1 MKKNRYACSLKGS
14 KQTINSA
21 GSTSI
26 GLLSVCSLAALASGA
41 SAQTIVEPIV
51 ITATRLATN
60 PFEIPASIDIVDGDT
75 LRTGQLQVNL
85 SETLARIP
93 GINVQNRSNYAQDLQ
108 ISSRGY
114 GARASFGVRGIKV
127 LIDGIPA
134 SAPDGAGQVATFALS
149 SAERVEVLRGPF
161 SALYGNASGGVIQL
175 ITEAPPKKPTV
186 AATLAATSFDGLR
199 YGVRGGANFGGGGV
213 VIDASRYET
222 DGFRPQSAAQRD
234 VLNAKA
240 EWKTGAHSFGLLL
253 TSLSMPDSQDAL
265 GLTRAQLDANPD
277 QTASVATQF
286 NTRKTTRQS
295 QLGGTWRWAAS
306 EATSVNAMLYGGTR
320 DVLQFQS
327 IATAAQGAPTH
338 PGGVIDLDRSFLGG
352 DLRVNHVIPL
362 AAGRLQLT
370 AGLSR
375 DEQDEARKGFQ
386 NFTGSGA
393 SQVLGVA
400 GALRRDEDNN
410 LIANDVFAQADW
422 QSEFVNA
429 FLGVRQSKL
438 TMRSTDRYVVPGN
451 PNDSGQL
458 KFDATTPVIGATFKL
473 SPALRVYASAGRGF
487 ETPTFNEAAY
497 RLPGAGGQTGL
508 NFDLKSATSRN
519 YEAGIKWRNGR
530 GAIGTF
536 ALFRSETNDEI
547 APLTNSAG
555 RSVFRNVGRTSRE
568 GIEATFAM
576 PIANTID
583 LYASANVIDAK
594 YRDAFL
600 ACGAPPCTTPN
611 IAVAAGAKIPGV
623 PKQQAFLELRARPMQ
638 GLLATIELQHQGRVY
653 ANDTNTESSKP
664 ATLVNAM
671 LSYRKAWNKIDYTAS
686 LRAENLGDKRDA
698 ATVIVNEANG
708 RFFEPRPPRAWMVS
722 LEVRYR

>member
-1 MKKNRYACSLKGS
+1 MKKEVSL
-14 KQTINSA
+14 
-21 GSTSI
+21 
-26 GLLSVCSLAALASGA
+26 LLVALLATQAH
-41 SAQTIVEPIV
+41 AQQRVEPV
-51 ITATRLATN
+51 VVTATRTAAN
-60 PFEIPASIDIVDGDT
+60 PFDVPASVDIVDRET
-75 LRTGQLQVNL
+75 LTSGQLQVNL

-175 ITEAPPKKPTV
+175 ISEAPPKKVTFGASV
-186 AATLAATSFDGLR
+186 AATSFDGSR
-199 YGVRGGANFGGGGV
+199 YGLRGGASFGNGGIV
-213 VIDASRYET
+213 LDASRYET

-234 VLNAKA
+234 VLNAKGQ
-240 EWKTGAHSFGLLL
+240 WNIGAHSFGLLL
-253 TSLSMPDSQDAL
+253 TSLNMPDSQDAL

-306 EATSVNAMLYGGTR
+306 DATNVNAMLYSGTR
-320 DVLQFQS
+320 DVVQFQS
-327 IATAAQGAPTH
+327 IATGAQGAPTH
-338 PGGVIDLDRSFLGG
+338 PGGVIDLDRGFLGG
-352 DLRVNHVIPL
+352 DLRINHTIAL
-362 AAGRLQLT
+362 AGGRLQLT
-370 AGLSR
+370 GGLSR

-386 NFTGSGA
+386 NFTGSGTA
-393 SQVLGVA
+393 QVLGVA
-400 GALRRDEDNN
+400 GALRRDEDNK
-410 LIANDVFAQADW
+410 LVANDAFAQADW

-438 TMRSTDRYVVPGN
+438 TMRSDDRYIVSGN

-458 KFDATTPVIGATFKL
+458 KFDATTPVIGASFKL
-473 SPALRVYASAGRGF
+473 SPASRVYASAGRGF

-497 RLPGAGGQTGL
+497 RAGGQTGL

-530 GAIGTF
+530 GAIATV

-547 APLTNSAG
+547 APLTNSGG
-555 RSVFRNVGRTSRE
+555 RSVFRNVGRTSRD
-568 GIEATFAM
+568 GFEATFAT
-576 PIANTID
+576 PIANAID

-623 PKQQAFLELRARPMQ
+623 PKQQAFLELRARPRAN
-638 GLLATIELQHQGRVY
+638 LTTSLELQHQGKVF
-653 ANDTNTESSKP
+653 ANDTNTEFAKA
-664 ATLVNAM
+664 ATLVNLAAT
-671 LSYRKAWNKIDYTAS
+671 YAIPTATIDWKIAARIDNVGN
-686 LRAENLGDKRDA
+686 RRDA
-698 ATVIVNEANG
+698 ATVIVNEASG
-708 RFFEPRPPRAWMVS
+708 RFFEPRPPRTWMLSV
-722 LEVRYR
+722 EGRWK

>member
-1 MKKNRYACSLKGS
+1 MKKQVSSLFA
-14 KQTINSA
+14 T
-21 GSTSI
+21 
-26 GLLSVCSLAALASGA
+26 LLVMQIH
-41 SAQTIVEPIV
+41 AQQKVEPIV
-51 ITATRLATN
+51 VTATRTAVN
-60 PFEIPASIDIVDGDT
+60 PFDVPASVDVIDSET
-75 LRTGQLQVNL
+75 LRSGQLQVNL

-93 GINVQNRSNYAQDLQ
+93 GVNVQNRSNYAQDLQ

-127 LIDGIPA
+127 VIDGIPA
-134 SAPDGAGQVATFALS
+134 SAPDGAGQVSSFALS

-175 ITEAPPKKPTV
+175 ITEAPPKKTTFGASV
-186 AATLAATSFDGLR
+186 AATSFDGMR
-199 YGVRGGANFGGGGV
+199 YGIRGGASVGNGGV
-213 VIDASRYET
+213 AIDASRFET

-253 TSLSMPDSQDAL
+253 TSLNMPDSQDAL
-265 GLTRAQLDANPD
+265 GLTRAQLDADPD

-295 QLGGTWRWAAS
+295 QLGGTWRWTAND
-306 EATSVNAMLYGGTR
+306 ATQVNAMLYGGTR

-327 IATAAQGAPTH
+327 IAAGAQGSPTH
-338 PGGVIDLDRSFLGG
+338 PGGVIDLDRSFMGG
-352 DLRVNHVIPL
+352 DLRVNHTMPF
-362 AAGRLQLT
+362 ASGKLQLT

-386 NFTGSGA
+386 NFTGTGA
-393 SQVLGVA
+393 AQVLGVL
-400 GALRRDEDNN
+400 GALKRDEDNK
-410 LIANDVFAQADW
+410 LVANDLFAQADW
-422 QSEFVNA
+422 QSEIVNA
-429 FLGVRQSKL
+429 LVGVRHSKL
-438 TMRSTDRYVVPGN
+438 TMRSDDRYIVAGN

-458 KFDATTPVIGATFKL
+458 TFDATTPVVGASLKL

-497 RLPGAGGQTGL
+497 RAGGQTGL

-519 YEAGIKWRNGR
+519 YELGVKWRSGR
-530 GAIGTF
+530 GANATL
-536 ALFRSETNDEI
+536 AAFRSDTKNEI

-555 RSVFRNVGRTSRE
+555 RSVFRNVGRTARE
-568 GIEATFAM
+568 GFEATFAM
-576 PIANTID
+576 PLASAID

-623 PKQQAFLELRARPMQ
+623 PKQQAFLELRARP
-638 GLLATIELQHQGRVY
+638 LANVTTSIELQHQGKVF
-653 ANDTNTESSKP
+653 ANDSNTEFAKA
-664 ATLVNAM
+664 ATLVSLAAT
-671 LSYRKAWNKIDYTAS
+671 YAIPTATMNWT
-686 LRAENLGDKRDA
+686 LAARVDNLTNRRDA
-698 ATVIVNEANG
+698 ATVIVNEGNS
-708 RFFEPRPPRAWMVS
+708 RFFEPRPPRTWMVS
-722 LEVRYR
+722 VEGRWK

>member
-1 MKKNRYACSLKGS
+1 VRH
-14 KQTINSA
+14 
-21 GSTSI
+21 
-26 GLLSVCSLAALASGA
+26 A
-41 SAQTIVEPIV
+41 SAFLIALGVSSAFAQQRVEPV
-51 ITATRLATN
+51 VVSATRVSAN
-60 PFEIPASIDIVDGDT
+60 PFDVPASIDVIDSET

-85 SETLARIP
+85 SEAIARVP

-134 SAPDGAGQVATFALS
+134 SAPDGAGQVASFALS

-175 ITEAPPKKPTV
+175 ITEAPSKRTSV
-186 AATLAATSFDGLR
+186 TASSTFAANDTWRA
-199 YGVRGGANFGGGGV
+199 GVRGGFATGEAGGIA
-213 VIDASRYET
+213 IDASRFET
-222 DGFRPQSAAQRD
+222 DGFRPQSAARRD
-234 VLNAKA
+234 LFNAKG
-240 EWKTGAHSFGLLL
+240 EWKLGAHSFGILLNS
-253 TSLSMPDSQDAL
+253 TNMSDAQDAL
-265 GLTRAQLDANPD
+265 GLTRAQLETNPD

-295 QLGGTWRWAAS
+295 QAGGTWAWK
-306 EATSVNAMLYGGTR
+306 ATDAFSVNAMAYVGTR

-370 AGLSR
+370 AGISR

-400 GALRRDEDNN
+400 GAHRRDEDND

-422 QSEFVNA
+422 QSAFVNA

-438 TMRSTDRYVVPGN
+438 TMRSTDRYIVSGN

-458 KFDATTPVIGATFKL
+458 KFDATTPVIGAAFKL

-497 RLPGAGGQTGL
+497 RLPGASGQTGL

-568 GIEATFAM
+568 GFEATFAM
-576 PIANTID
+576 PIANAID
-583 LYASANVIDAK
+583 LYASANVINAT

-623 PKQQAFLELRARPMQ
+623 PKQQAFLELRARPLANLTT
-638 GLLATIELQHQGRVY
+638 LLELQHQGKVF
-653 ANDTNTESSKP
+653 ANDTNTAFAKA
-664 ATLVNAM
+664 ATLINLAAT
-671 LSYRKAWNKIDYTAS
+671 YAIPTATIDWKIAARIDNVGN
-686 LRAENLGDKRDA
+686 RRDA

-708 RFFEPRPPRAWMVS
+708 RFFEPRPPRTWMVS
-722 LEVRYR
+722 LEARYR